1 MADLTKFLQ
10 IDLTKKKFCYLRM
23 TLAVEK
29 NKLNDLLYDK
39 EATEEDLKNGLKK
52 IDLLEKEI
60 ERRGN

>member
-39 EATEEDLKNGLKK
+39 AATEEDLKNGLKK